1 MIFIAIFIVLCLIV
15 FKCLKPNVDG
25 SLVTALVIISLAS
38 SVLGAVVNCVVYS
51 LQDKEYYVKAD
62 TIKGNLTFHSY
73 RLLPNEFRIK
83 GPDGQ
88 YDWVTRNIENYEVV
102 IDTVSFLVTY
112 ENRIKWKYPNDPIF
126 RSYHVDRSVG
136 DPKRIL
142 HLAQK
147 DYALYKT
154 VLDSLEKRN

>member
-1 MIFIAIFIVLCLIV
+1 MIFIAIFVVLCLIA
-15 FKCLKPNVDG
+15 FTCLRPKIDG

-38 SVLGAVVNCVVYS
+38 SIIGAVINCVAYS
-51 LQDKEYYVKAD
+51 IQDKEYYVKVD

-73 RLLPNEFRIK
+73 RLLPDEFRI
-83 GPDGQ
+83 GQ
-88 YDWVTRNIENYEVV
+88 TSWNLRNIDNYEVV
-102 IDTVSFLVTY
+102 IDTVSFLVEY

-126 RSYHVDRSVG
+126 RDYHIDRSVG
-136 DPKRIL
+136 DPRRIL
-142 HLAQK
+142 HLDQK